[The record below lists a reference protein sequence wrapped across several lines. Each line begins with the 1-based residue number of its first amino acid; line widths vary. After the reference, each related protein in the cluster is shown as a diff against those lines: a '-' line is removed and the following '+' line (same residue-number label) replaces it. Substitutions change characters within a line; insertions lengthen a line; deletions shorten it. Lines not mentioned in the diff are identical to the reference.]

1 MSENKKILLPVAA
14 IGLVAT
20 LVATQVA
27 MPVSAYAAAQR
38 GVFNYNVA
46 LVENRNSV
54 VVVDPSIELSA
65 EAQQLINEINA
76 QLAQVRAQ
84 LDAGANLLK
93 AEVDTAIA
101 RLNQVIDQLSL
112 VANGTVDQAEVL
124 LQQALTE
131 VKDMLVNL
139 VEQAVYAQEYNPG
152 VYNQAYNEALT
163 RAQQNQADWQA
174 AVDAYE
180 APGGIVDQINAAVNN
195 FNTLLSPALRS
206 ALALAGITLP
216 NPITTDWVIGG
227 GASVLNSISSSC
239 GLISLPTLASACNGL
254 MVPVNNI
261 TNNLSEYLAY
271 KALLADPTVDPVTY
285 ATAAAEQADAAE
297 QARARFIAQAAAAA
311 AGLIFDQTIT
321 SIEALIA
328 QAKTGVQTAITDFAE
343 QVKAQLIEIKTEI
356 NAYLSDALTKMDALY
371 QGLLNQKS
379 GLTLVST
386 TKIGSSTG
394 SNSRELTWRDILQG
408 NFDIDA
414 YEVQINLAEFPD
426 CKTSEVPVK
435 HKLTLESAWPTEL
448 NIDFNRSFT
457 FPELKLRPINIDL
470 SDLMNAIDLSQFG
483 IQSSWLSN
491 IINQRLNGQL
501 TGLIPTIDWRN
512 INVNINK
519 TINLPDISGLL
530 DWSKD
535 TTKITRNS
543 VSCMKAPVTGIG
555 TATTT
560 TSGSSVAATFNYS
573 AVIIAAGIIGV
584 GGAFFVRRQTTIRK

>member
-1 MSENKKILLPVAA
+1 MSKKKILLPVAA
-14 IGLVAT
+14 MGLAAT

-27 MPVSAYAAAQR
+27 MPVSAYAAQR
-38 GVFNYNVA
+38 GVFDYNVT

-54 VVVDPSIELSA
+54 IVVDPSVELSA
-65 EAQQLINEINA
+65 EALQLINEINA
-76 QLAQVRAQ
+76 QLTQVRAQ
-84 LDAGANLLK
+84 LDAGAKLLQ
-93 AEVDTAIA
+93 AEVDAAIT
-101 RLNQVIDQLSL
+101 RLNQVIDQLK
-112 VANGTVDQAEVL
+112 VIANGAADQAEVL

-152 VYNQAYNEALT
+152 IYSQAYNEALA
-163 RAQQNQADWQA
+163 RAQQDQTDWQA

-180 APGGIVDQINAAVNN
+180 APGGIVDQINTAVNN
-195 FNTLLSPALRS
+195 FDTLLSPALRS

-239 GLISLPTLASACNGL
+239 GLIPLPTLVSACSNL
-254 MVPVNNI
+254 MVPVNTI

-285 ATAAAEQADAAE
+285 ATTAAEQADAAE
-297 QARARFIAQAAAAA
+297 RARARFIAQTAAAA
-311 AGLIFDQTIT
+311 AGLIFDQTII
-321 SIEALIA
+321 SIETLIA
-328 QAKTGVQTAITDFAE
+328 QAKTEVQVAIIDFAG
-343 QVKAQLIEIKTEI
+343 QVTAKLNEIKDEI

-426 CKTSEVPVK
+426 CATSEVPVK
-435 HKLTLESAWPTEL
+435 HKLTLESAWPTEIT
-448 NIDFNRSFT
+448 IDFNRSFT
-457 FPELKLRPINIDL
+457 LPELKLRPISIDL
-470 SDLMNAIDLSQFG
+470 SDLMNAIDLNQFG

-491 IINQRLNGQL
+491 AINQHLNGHL

-512 INVNINK
+512 INVSINK
-519 TINLPDISGLL
+519 TINLPDVSGLL

-535 TTKITRNS
+535 TTEITRSS
-543 VSCMKAPVTGIG
+543 VRCMKAPVTGIG

-573 AVIIAAGIIGV
+573 AVIIVAGIIGV